1 LRLVASAL
9 RLRRLRDLVVRD
21 ELRPSLVG
29 SDLCE
34 GRREGGLPMINVPD
48 GADVHVRFAAIEFF
62 FSHVV
67 YVLLS
72 STAGRPPS
80 LRSAEL
86 RRDSLRSLACLDE
99 ARWRSQR
106 AKSGADDQDR
116 TGDLVLTT
124 DALCQLSSIGLR
136 ASRYG
141 GQARLRSQ
149 APDSLP
155 LACPP

>member
-1 LRLVASAL
+1 
-9 RLRRLRDLVVRD
+9 
-21 ELRPSLVG
+21 
-29 SDLCE
+29 
-34 GRREGGLPMINVPD
+34 D

-116 TGDLVLTT
+116 TGDLVLTK
-124 DALCQLSSIGLR
+124 DALCQLSYIGPL
-136 ASRYG
+136 SRPRSPLLVG
-141 GQARLRSQ
+141 RFSEAGSSARFRPHVLQSLPRRSPRLRDRLQ
-149 APDSLP
+149 W
-155 LACPP
+155 LA

>member
-1 LRLVASAL
+1 
-9 RLRRLRDLVVRD
+9 
-21 ELRPSLVG
+21 
-29 SDLCE
+29 
-34 GRREGGLPMINVPD
+34 D

-116 TGDLVLTT
+116 TGDLVLTK
-124 DALCQLSSIGLR
+124 DALCQLSYIGLR
-136 ASRYG
+136 LRPTRRPVYSRQQPGSEQGPPSPLLGFGVASRRSASPVHSTRG
-141 GQARLRSQ
+141 GGWSGRRGSN
-149 APDSLP
+149 PRP
-155 LACPP
+155 